1 MNKVIIAYLLKNV
14 KSGSVMNGYIKIYR
28 KILANPI
35 VLKDSDHLAI
45 FVYLLLSATHKK
57 LSAFFD
63 GQQIELMPGQLITSR
78 DTIAKKLKVNSS
90 KVQRVLGIFQK
101 SEIIEQQTTSRNRL
115 ISIKKW
121 DKYQATEQQVNNKR
135 TTSEQQV
142 NTNNNIR
149 MKEYY
154 IDERNNNACA
164 REDIF
169 EYNWLEDSEREEN
182 E

>member
-1 MNKVIIAYLLKNV
+1 
-14 KSGSVMNGYIKIYR
+14 MNGYIKIYR

-121 DKYQATEQQVNNKR
+121 DMYQTTEQQANNK
-135 TTSEQQV
+135 QP
-142 NTNNNIR
+142 N
-149 MKEYY
+149 
-154 IDERNNNACA
+154 
-164 REDIF
+164 
-169 EYNWLEDSEREEN
+169 
-182 E
+182 